1 VYLLGEPP
9 EIPSASPG
17 TDRLAV
23 ALDDGRAAVA
33 FHGHAHRGPFRGET
47 PNGVPVF
54 NVSLPVL
61 EQEGLGRPYYVVEV

>member
-1 VYLLGEPP
+1 M
-9 EIPSASPG
+9 
-17 TDRLAV
+17 